1 MVGTLFSSFLG
12 WPIFRCELLVLG
24 RVLITPWEMMMF
36 CLFLR
41 EKASE
46 WPRTLGY
53 LQIYS
58 IHWYQDAGYSF
69 PDVRI
74 NILSNK
80 IKQPKFEEKRSR
92 IKSNKKITVS
102 YRKFLY
108 IFPAILPFWSPGFHH
123 FPSSSQ
129 IRQTHPPP
137 SANQVPTSFTFFRPG
152 LTERPVTSVEQVL
165 EYMKEVRY
173 CVWFSPKIF
182 PRLGFPAIKINGMEV
197 GGGMCDRSQ
206 EGNQIYPRSV
216 CFDAPVQVEELYL
229 NFIYKD
235 LLSRYLNSFRLIK
248 SPNSRLKE

>member
-1 MVGTLFSSFLG
+1 MVGTLFRFLFWDG
-12 WPIFRCELLVLG
+12 LFFRCELLVLG
-24 RVLITPWEMMMF
+24 RVLITPWEMMMS

-53 LQIYS
+53 LQMYG
-58 IHWYQDAGYSF
+58 IHWYQDEGYSF
-69 PDVRI
+69 PDVKI
-74 NILSNK
+74 NILSKK

-92 IKSNKKITVS
+92 IKSNPTKNHS
-102 YRKFLY
+102 SRRFLQ
-108 IFPAILPFWSPGFHH
+108 FPYQSFRFGHPGFHH

-137 SANQVPTSFTFFRPG
+137 SANQVPSNFFTFFRPG

-173 CVWFSPKIF
+173 CAWFSPKIF
-182 PRLGFPAIKINGMEV
+182 PRLGFPAINIHGMEV

-216 CFDAPVQVEELYL
+216 CFDAPLQVEELYL

-248 SPNSRLKE
+248 SPNSR